1 MGDKAYESFEDIFLH
16 AMAEMKDF
24 HEYAEAYEQQVKTAD
39 EYAGLLDTVIDDLNA
54 SWRQAEQAKEQLD
67 QYIAEEELSINHG
80 SHKSDIESVE
90 AFLHRLPQDELRAYV
105 QETDDETKRVERLL
119 VNRKN
124 LAAYNKTYLQAVSHI
139 YENEPTVQ
147 DIEDVTSPEERR
159 KAQDDSYRSIQE
171 QIEEEIETIR
181 GAKDTFTPLDL

>member
-90 AFLHRLPQDELRAYV
+90 AVLHRLPQDELRAYV